1 VSGAFDDP
9 NLMSAAGLAL
19 VMRLAHTTGLAVLS
33 QDCLTVPGDKGANAG
48 ANAVSLVAGMLA
60 GEIVPFA

>member
-1 VSGAFDDP
+1 VSGAFDGP

-19 VMRLAHTTGLAVLS
+19 VMRLAHTTGLAGLS
-33 QDCLTVPGDKGANAG
+33 QDRLTVPGDKG